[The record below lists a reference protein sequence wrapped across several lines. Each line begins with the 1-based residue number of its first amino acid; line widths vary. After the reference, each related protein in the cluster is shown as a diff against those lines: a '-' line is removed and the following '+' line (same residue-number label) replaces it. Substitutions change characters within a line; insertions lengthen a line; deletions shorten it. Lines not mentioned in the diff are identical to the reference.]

1 MFIVIINEM
10 FGKFSSLSL
19 SRSGS
24 KIKSLPIN
32 FYRKHIFVLYIF
44 KPQQKKLCT
53 YDKKVTKKKLFYIYH
68 RLGMRRSV
76 YTLDCKSIDNLDDF
90 LLLHTQKKRLQYTVA

>member
-1 MFIVIINEM
+1 M

-44 KPQQKKLCT
+44 KPQTKKLCT
-53 YDKKVTKKKLFYIYH
+53 FDKKSNQKETVLHLSSPWYETVCIYFG
-68 RLGMRRSV
+68 L
-76 YTLDCKSIDNLDDF
+76 
-90 LLLHTQKKRLQYTVA
+90 